1 MITTFANG
9 FCTGAALNYTLAHLL
24 HLTLPQTQFIA
35 SSLITTFRGFAS
47 SFGSAIGGG
56 LFSRALKSA
65 LEKGFKRK
73 GFVRK
78 DELLKKLLGSPALV
92 ASLVGDEKEIAI
104 NSYVSA
110 LMVLFTFAG
119 ILALIA
125 IVLQAGTG
133 WDAPAEMEGIDVAHE
148 GRQCDENP

>member
-1 MITTFANG
+1 M
-9 FCTGAALNYTLAHLL
+9 
-24 HLTLPQTQFIA
+24 
-35 SSLITTFRGFAS
+35 
-47 SFGSAIGGG
+47 
-56 LFSRALKSA
+56 KSA